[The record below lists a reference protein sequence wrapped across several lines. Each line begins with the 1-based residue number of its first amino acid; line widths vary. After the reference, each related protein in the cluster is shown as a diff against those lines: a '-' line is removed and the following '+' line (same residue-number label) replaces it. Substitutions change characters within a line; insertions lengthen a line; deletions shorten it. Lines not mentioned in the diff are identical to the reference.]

1 MFGMD
6 NYIFKTHKTTVAFA
20 WILRIFLIS
29 FGIYEIF
36 FGYAVFGIIILLA
49 VFLVLLPAILTRQHL
64 FIPLEL
70 EILLLIVVLFEYV
83 IADALGFYVTYDY
96 YDKFQHTM
104 IPAVI
109 SFMGMLLVYIGYLLD
124 KFRAS
129 YPMMWIIIVF
139 VTIGLG
145 ATLEVIEYTY
155 DFAIGPATN
164 FIFSKGMLTQGSAV
178 FDAYHDTMI
187 DMIFD
192 IAGAIIGATFGV
204 WLLLRHE
211 KDKKPL
217 LLEDEVEAMR
227 KYRNRN
233 NK

>member
-6 NYIFKTHKTTVAFA
+6 NYLFKTHRTTVAFA

-36 FGYAVFGIIILLA
+36 FGYAVFGILIILA

-83 IADALGFYVTYDY
+83 VADALGFYVKYDY

-104 IPAVI
+104 IPAII
-109 SFMGMLLVYIGYLLD
+109 SFMGVLLIYIGYLLG
-124 KFRAS
+124 KFKAT
-129 YPMMWIIIVF
+129 YPMVWIIIVF
-139 VTIGLG
+139 ITIGLG
-145 ATLEVIEYTY
+145 GTLEVIEYSY
-155 DFAIGPATN
+155 DFIIGPATN

-187 DMIFD
+187 DMMFNIC
-192 IAGAIIGATFGV
+192 GAIIGATFGV
-204 WLLLRHE
+204 YLLLRAE
-211 KDKKPL
+211 KKDEKL
-217 LLEDEVEAMR
+217 LLDDEVEAMR